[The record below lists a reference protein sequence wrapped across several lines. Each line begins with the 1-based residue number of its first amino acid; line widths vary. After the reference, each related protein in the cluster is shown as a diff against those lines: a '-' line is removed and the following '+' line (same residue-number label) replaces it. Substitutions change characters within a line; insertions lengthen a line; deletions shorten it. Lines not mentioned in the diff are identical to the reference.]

1 MSSQYPSVHTNKNI
15 LSVYTEGITMG
26 KNEWKKAKK
35 YDDVSFLQTELPMN
49 FNLSIK
55 FICNI

>member
-1 MSSQYPSVHTNKNI
+1 
-15 LSVYTEGITMG
+15 MG